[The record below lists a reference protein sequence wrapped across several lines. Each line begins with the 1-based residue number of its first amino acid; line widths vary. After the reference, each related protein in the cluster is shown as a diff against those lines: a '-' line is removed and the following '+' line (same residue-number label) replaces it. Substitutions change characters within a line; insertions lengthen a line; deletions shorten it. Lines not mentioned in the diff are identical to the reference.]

1 MSRSLQARLR
11 ALERAVGMGER
22 VGLATVETLIAAW
35 SRTDDEVTGITTE
48 PGHHL
53 TVRLPGESL
62 DDLER
67 RANPT
72 GCWRAFP
79 QPVFGGRDASNAQ
92 ATAKP

>member
-1 MSRSLQARLR
+1 MGATLKAHLR

-35 SRTDDEVTGITTE
+35 SRTEAEVIGITTK
-48 PGHHL
+48 PGRHF
-53 TVRLPGESL
+53 VARLPGESL

-79 QPVFGGRDASNAQ
+79 QPVFGARDESDAQ